1 MATATKQVSPQP
13 AILTA
18 RRRRTGIGR
27 DRVRCVRGNG
37 GSYRWTV
44 LGRDGESLAH
54 SWPYASHDEAAD
66 AARVVLGGAGSARFK
81 ASALVDLPGDLVA
94 RSATVARDD
103 CDAEHWL
110 DQGGSF
116 SRAGV
121 TQ

>member
-1 MATATKQVSPQP
+1 MATATEQVSPQP

-18 RRRRTGIGR
+18 RRSRVRIGR

-54 SWPYASHDEAAD
+54 SWPYASHDEAAG
-66 AARVVLGGAGSARFK
+66 AVRVVLGGADSARSK
-81 ASALVDLPGDLVA
+81 ARAPVHLPRDLVA

-103 CDAEHWL
+103 AASQHAEIKS
-110 DQGGSF
+110 GM
-116 SRAGV
+116 
-121 TQ
+121 T